1 MQIARL
7 INQTPQNAAVSA
19 ATSGSQLGK
28 EDFLRLLTVQLRY
41 QDPLNPLSDTD
52 FIAQM
57 AQFSSLEQ
65 LQNMN
70 KSLELGLS
78 SEAQLHTAFQ
88 NNLATSLVGKT
99 VQIPTAEIV
108 YDGDNSATVSYLLD
122 SDARSA
128 RLQVLD
134 ATNRLVREFELPST
148 ASRGSVEWDG
158 GSNLG
163 AKVPPGAYRV
173 LVLAE
178 DALGRPLKA
187 EALMDVRVQAVRFGD
202 GEVKI
207 WANDREL
214 TLDDLR
220 GVLAEKN

>member
-7 INQTPQNAAVSA
+7 INQAPQEAAASA
-19 ATSGSQLGK
+19 ANSGTQLGK
-28 EDFLRLLTVQLRY
+28 DDFLRLLTVQLRY

-70 KSLELGLS
+70 KSLERGLD
-78 SEAQLHTAFQ
+78 SEEQLHTAFR

-108 YDGDNSATVSYLLD
+108 YDGDNSAEVSYLLD
-122 SDARSA
+122 SGARSA

-134 ATNRLVREFELPST
+134 ATNRLVREFELPSS
-148 ASRGSVEWDG
+148 ASRGRVEWDG
-158 GSNLG
+158 SSHLG
-163 AKVPPGAYRV
+163 TKVPPGAYRV

-202 GEVKI
+202 GEAKI

-214 TLDDLR
+214 TLGDLR